1 MKGTITRLNN
11 NLKPRIIMKKQLLSI
26 AVFLSSFYASAQ
38 ELDLETCLKMADTA
52 NLTIRNARLDI
63 AANDKQ
69 IDAYLSARLPTIA
82 FAGDYKYNAII
93 PGQVVPAAFF
103 GGTPGTYSTVQFG
116 VPFNLSNTI
125 QLTQILYNPQV
136 NYGIRAL
143 QINSRIVET
152 QQLLTVQ
159 EIKQQV
165 ASTYFNLQAIAKQQD
180 FVAGNSV
187 NMDKLILNM
196 EALLKEG
203 LVVSTEVDKLKINRL
218 SLINSRETLK
228 ASREQLEYML
238 KILIGIDPNE
248 QVKLAIDNLVEK
260 TILVDES
267 TPNYLELELLD
278 AQKQMNIEERKGT
291 NMAYLPSLG
300 FYAAYNYNY
309 NMKPADDFRKGIES
323 AFIGLKLDWKL
334 FDGLE
339 KHNKQKVNAIN
350 ADKIA
355 NQQELVEQQLKMVSE
370 NAKKQIQIQSG
381 SLAIAQEQLILAE
394 RVYKQTEAMFAQ
406 GTVSSN
412 DLIKADNDLQQAQ
425 TNVVAAY
432 IQLRHAELDYLKSMG
447 TIK

>member
-1 MKGTITRLNN
+1 
-11 NLKPRIIMKKQLLSI
+11 MKKQLLSI
-26 AVFLSSFYASAQ
+26 VVFLSGFYVSAQ

-69 IDAYLSARLPTIA
+69 IDAYLAARLPTIA

-143 QINSRIVET
+143 QINSKIIET
-152 QQLLTVQ
+152 QELLTVQ

-165 ASTYFNLQAIAKQQD
+165 ASTYFNLQAVAKQQD
-180 FVAGNSV
+180 FVAGNIV

-203 LVVSTEVDKLKINRL
+203 LIVSTEVDKLKINRL

-228 ASREQLEYML
+228 ATREQLESL
-238 KILIGIDPNE
+238 LRILIGMDSNAPI
-248 QVKLAIDNLVEK
+248 KLVSDSLVEK
-260 TILVDES
+260 SILVDES
-267 TPNYLELELLD
+267 SANYLELELLE
-278 AQKQMNIEERKGT
+278 AQKQLNIEERKGT
-291 NMAYLPSLG
+291 NMAYLPSLA

-323 AFIGLKLDWKL
+323 AFIGIKLDWNL

-355 NQQELVEQQLKMVSE
+355 NQQEMVEQQLKMVSD

-381 SLAIAQEQLILAE
+381 SLAIAQEQLMLAD

-425 TNVVAAY
+425 INVVSAY